1 MNRVDW
7 NPMSHAPDN
16 KAIYDSNWEEWES
29 MKRYGPMSR
38 HVRRL
43 AFNECRTLTFDS
55 LLDIGCGPGVFLD
68 FIKTRFPFVSL
79 AGTDISTSAISLA
92 RRHLPG
98 CDFYEIDISRK
109 VPPGSW
115 DLVTM
120 IDVAEHI
127 EEDAAA
133 FSRIRDICRKYLLIV
148 TLEGRMRSFE
158 TEVGHVRNY
167 KPGELRTKLENAG
180 YSVVRCTRW
189 GWPIYSPLYRDLSKG
204 IAAHKKPLSAF
215 RRFMANLVYA
225 ILLCNWPGK
234 GDLIIVLAAPD
245 GK

>member
-1 MNRVDW
+1 
-7 NPMSHAPDN
+7 MSHAPDN
-16 KAIYDSNWEEWES
+16 KAIYDSNWKEWES

-43 AFNECRTLTFDS
+43 ALNECRKLTFDS

-68 FIKTRFPFVSL
+68 FMKTRYPSISL

-92 RRHLPG
+92 RRSLSA
-98 CDFYEIDISRK
+98 CEFFEIDVSRN
-109 VPPGSW
+109 VPPGAW

-133 FSRIRDICRKYLLIV
+133 FAKIRDICRKYLLIL

-158 TEVGHVRNY
+158 PEVGHVRNY
-167 KPGELRTKLENAG
+167 KPGELRMKLENAG
-180 YSVVRCTRW
+180 FSIVRYKRW
-189 GWPIYSPLYRDLSKG
+189 GWPVYSPLYRDLSKSIG
-204 IAAHKKPLSAF
+204 AHKKPMTALRKMMSY
-215 RRFMANLVYA
+215 LVYA
-225 ILLCNWPGK
+225 LLLCNCPGK
-234 GDLIIVLAAPD
+234 GDLVIVLAAPD
-245 GK
+245 GKKRAHAN